1 MYMDEKNNIMDIAV
15 VGMAIKIP
23 QADSLEEFWN
33 VIVNQRDTVNILSD
47 KRKRWLEKYLKGM
60 LPNGRKTDIYPEG
73 AYIENIEEFDNELFG
88 ITPKESELIDPNQ
101 RIFLQVAFKALE
113 DAGYPINFIK
123 NSNTGVY
130 VGFGD
135 DSDYYAL
142 VEELQ
147 SQFVDVA
154 KTGNLRPVIA
164 SRLSYIWDLKGPN
177 MMIDTSCSSAL
188 SAIHVA
194 AKALRDKECDM
205 AIAGGIKLS
214 ILPNK
219 NNSNIGVE
227 SLTYKTKPFDNR
239 ADGTT
244 WGEGVGVVIL
254 KRLEDA
260 QNEHAKIYGVIKRST
275 VNQDG
280 KSAGITAPSQK
291 AQENLLID
299 TWNSP
304 LINPEDIC
312 YVETHGTG
320 TILGDPIEFEGLKR
334 AFSHF
339 TDKKQFCA
347 IGSVK
352 ANVGHTVH
360 ASGVIG
366 LIKVLLSIKHK
377 TIPPLTNFKVANQ
390 NIVFENS
397 ALFIPTDEIHVKK
410 KMLCGISSFGV
421 SGTNVHMLIQ
431 EVENTQEVVNTK
443 HSDTRYYLPLS
454 VRNQKDY
461 KKLQKQYIEFL
472 EKNTYI
478 TPKELCYSA
487 LYRKNHYS
495 LRSIVIFENIEE
507 LKNIF
512 KQGEN
517 NKNWIFPNDEL
528 EKIPDL
534 YKEFLIGNS
543 TKNFI
548 NLENNSIRY
557 VTLPGTIFHN
567 KDYWLK
573 IPENFTKSSGMQLSK
588 DILAD
593 TSEEYMLTGR
603 KNGKYTNT
611 ERKVSDILQKL
622 TGVKEIDIYMNFGE
636 MGTDS
641 ILLTKFVNLLNEKLE
656 LRLKIVDIFSQ
667 PNIVSL
673 SQYIDTRKVITEIN
687 VRDNQETVQSSD
699 IAIIGISAKL
709 PKSNNI
715 FEFWNNLI
723 KEKDCKT
730 TLKRERKYSC
740 EKYLTY
746 INDLNKNDY
755 FAEGGYIEDYNCF
768 DYKFFNI
775 TPKEAELMDPH
786 QRIVLEESWK
796 ALIDAGYTEES
807 IYGTNTGVYIGYTN
821 DFRFNYW
828 KMVNDIEPDSYSM
841 AVAPNLSSIIPSRLS
856 YVFNLKGPSML
867 IDTACSSSLV
877 AIHTACEALKNNI
890 CDTAVA
896 GGVRINLL
904 PICNTNKNVGIE
916 SPNFSLFAFDE
927 EANGT
932 VWGEGAVVFVLQRLE
947 DAKKEK
953 KHIYGIIKGSVVNQ
967 DGMSAGITAPNP
979 QAQVEVLT
987 KAWEVAKIN
996 PENMAYIEC
1005 HGTGT
1010 NLGDPIEIDAITNA
1024 FKKHTNKKQFCGI
1037 GSVKSMIGHLD
1048 AVSGAAGLLKVLLAM
1063 QYDQLPGNIN
1073 FRTSNK
1079 AITFEETPVYY
1090 LKQKRNWPCMENS
1103 RRIAGVS
1110 SFGFSGTNCH
1120 LVVEA
1125 NDVKNS
1131 FDTSDEKCNYLFV
1144 LSAKSKKALKNLLKE
1159 YNTFFKT
1166 NSLSSLG
1173 NICYTL
1179 CKSRPHYSER
1189 IAFVVKNIDELNE
1202 MINCFNNY
1210 NDDEFESNCEKLKSM
1225 YRKDNTGIFNM
1236 ALEFMNGYV
1245 PKWKTL
1251 YPDGK
1256 YEVVPLP
1263 TYSFERN
1270 VCWVTIPSKSVKNKV
1285 IKEYMDNKESN
1296 ENSANIILHGR
1307 KENNYSD
1314 LEIGIA
1320 LIWKQVIGFFEIDV
1334 TSDFYEIGGHS
1345 IAMMQ
1350 IVNAIQS
1357 KYNVALSYSDFN
1369 ENSTIEK
1376 LAKIVE
1382 FQNGETISVK
1392 YPHITPEN
1400 MTLYEEFPLTDIQMA
1415 YLLGRRES
1423 FEMGGVC
1430 THVYLEVVTE
1440 LDLLR
1445 LERSLNKVIARH
1457 PMLHA
1462 IVKADGKQRILQ
1474 NVPYYRIKIQDISCS
1489 DKKQQEEAIQE
1500 ERNSISHH
1508 VFEAEEWPMIG
1519 ISALKIENNK
1529 HYLFIEFDMLIA
1541 DGSSLQI
1548 IGNDWMAFY
1557 EDENCELP
1565 ELKFTF
1571 KDYMRGMGELKK
1583 SEIYRR
1589 DKNFWMKRLDTFPD
1603 APNIP
1608 FVTKPDL
1615 ISRPHFKRLSVT
1627 FDNRK
1632 WSMIKNMAQKLKVST
1647 SALLCAAYAEVLA
1660 YWSNQPHIGIN
1671 LTVFNRYPFN
1681 KDVNFLV
1688 GDFTSVML
1696 VEIDFT
1702 KTDIFEERVKGIQK
1716 EIMQNLE
1723 HRHYDGVEFIRE
1735 LARRQNRIG
1744 EPIMPFVFTSMLF
1757 NEEEN
1762 PWDKLGKTVMG
1773 LSQTPQV
1780 YLDYQAGEMGG
1791 QLVINWDYV
1800 SEIFDQCMIN
1810 SMFKQ
1815 YIEILE
1821 FFAEGQE

>member
-548 NLENNSIRY
+548 
-557 VTLPGTIFHN
+557 
-567 KDYWLK
+567 
-573 IPENFTKSSGMQLSK
+573 
-588 DILAD
+588 
-593 TSEEYMLTGR
+593 
-603 KNGKYTNT
+603 
-611 ERKVSDILQKL
+611 
-622 TGVKEIDIYMNFGE
+622 
-636 MGTDS
+636 
-641 ILLTKFVNLLNEKLE
+641 KF
-656 LRLKIVDIFSQ
+656 
-667 PNIVSL
+667 
-673 SQYIDTRKVITEIN
+673 YI
-687 VRDNQETVQSSD
+687 
-699 IAIIGISAKL
+699 
-709 PKSNNI
+709 
-715 FEFWNNLI
+715 
-723 KEKDCKT
+723 
-730 TLKRERKYSC
+730 
-740 EKYLTY
+740 
-746 INDLNKNDY
+746 
-755 FAEGGYIEDYNCF
+755 
-768 DYKFFNI
+768 
-775 TPKEAELMDPH
+775 
-786 QRIVLEESWK
+786 
-796 ALIDAGYTEES
+796 
-807 IYGTNTGVYIGYTN
+807 
-821 DFRFNYW
+821 
-828 KMVNDIEPDSYSM
+828 
-841 AVAPNLSSIIPSRLS
+841 
-856 YVFNLKGPSML
+856 
-867 IDTACSSSLV
+867 
-877 AIHTACEALKNNI
+877 
-890 CDTAVA
+890 
-896 GGVRINLL
+896 
-904 PICNTNKNVGIE
+904 
-916 SPNFSLFAFDE
+916 
-927 EANGT
+927 
-932 VWGEGAVVFVLQRLE
+932 
-947 DAKKEK
+947 
-953 KHIYGIIKGSVVNQ
+953 
-967 DGMSAGITAPNP
+967 
-979 QAQVEVLT
+979 
-987 KAWEVAKIN
+987 
-996 PENMAYIEC
+996 
-1005 HGTGT
+1005 
-1010 NLGDPIEIDAITNA
+1010 
-1024 FKKHTNKKQFCGI
+1024 
-1037 GSVKSMIGHLD
+1037 
-1048 AVSGAAGLLKVLLAM
+1048 
-1063 QYDQLPGNIN
+1063 
-1073 FRTSNK
+1073 
-1079 AITFEETPVYY
+1079 
-1090 LKQKRNWPCMENS
+1090 
-1103 RRIAGVS
+1103 
-1110 SFGFSGTNCH
+1110 
-1120 LVVEA
+1120 
-1125 NDVKNS
+1125 
-1131 FDTSDEKCNYLFV
+1131 
-1144 LSAKSKKALKNLLKE
+1144 
-1159 YNTFFKT
+1159 
-1166 NSLSSLG
+1166 
-1173 NICYTL
+1173 
-1179 CKSRPHYSER
+1179 
-1189 IAFVVKNIDELNE
+1189 
-1202 MINCFNNY
+1202 
-1210 NDDEFESNCEKLKSM
+1210 
-1225 YRKDNTGIFNM
+1225 
-1236 ALEFMNGYV
+1236 
-1245 PKWKTL
+1245 
-1251 YPDGK
+1251 
-1256 YEVVPLP
+1256 
-1263 TYSFERN
+1263 
-1270 VCWVTIPSKSVKNKV
+1270 
-1285 IKEYMDNKESN
+1285 
-1296 ENSANIILHGR
+1296 
-1307 KENNYSD
+1307 
-1314 LEIGIA
+1314 
-1320 LIWKQVIGFFEIDV
+1320 
-1334 TSDFYEIGGHS
+1334 
-1345 IAMMQ
+1345 
-1350 IVNAIQS
+1350 
-1357 KYNVALSYSDFN
+1357 
-1369 ENSTIEK
+1369 
-1376 LAKIVE
+1376 
-1382 FQNGETISVK
+1382 
-1392 YPHITPEN
+1392 
-1400 MTLYEEFPLTDIQMA
+1400 
-1415 YLLGRRES
+1415 
-1423 FEMGGVC
+1423 
-1430 THVYLEVVTE
+1430 
-1440 LDLLR
+1440 
-1445 LERSLNKVIARH
+1445 
-1457 PMLHA
+1457 
-1462 IVKADGKQRILQ
+1462 
-1474 NVPYYRIKIQDISCS
+1474 
-1489 DKKQQEEAIQE
+1489 
-1500 ERNSISHH
+1500 
-1508 VFEAEEWPMIG
+1508 
-1519 ISALKIENNK
+1519 
-1529 HYLFIEFDMLIA
+1529 
-1541 DGSSLQI
+1541 
-1548 IGNDWMAFY
+1548 
-1557 EDENCELP
+1557 
-1565 ELKFTF
+1565 
-1571 KDYMRGMGELKK
+1571 
-1583 SEIYRR
+1583 
-1589 DKNFWMKRLDTFPD
+1589 
-1603 APNIP
+1603 
-1608 FVTKPDL
+1608 
-1615 ISRPHFKRLSVT
+1615 
-1627 FDNRK
+1627 
-1632 WSMIKNMAQKLKVST
+1632 
-1647 SALLCAAYAEVLA
+1647 
-1660 YWSNQPHIGIN
+1660 
-1671 LTVFNRYPFN
+1671 
-1681 KDVNFLV
+1681 
-1688 GDFTSVML
+1688 
-1696 VEIDFT
+1696 
-1702 KTDIFEERVKGIQK
+1702 
-1716 EIMQNLE
+1716 
-1723 HRHYDGVEFIRE
+1723 
-1735 LARRQNRIG
+1735 
-1744 EPIMPFVFTSMLF
+1744 
-1757 NEEEN
+1757 
-1762 PWDKLGKTVMG
+1762 
-1773 LSQTPQV
+1773 
-1780 YLDYQAGEMGG
+1780 
-1791 QLVINWDYV
+1791 
-1800 SEIFDQCMIN
+1800 
-1810 SMFKQ
+1810 
-1815 YIEILE
+1815 
-1821 FFAEGQE
+1821 